1 MTVREEGF
9 DGRELGTP
17 ETVGIEGDFSRRL
30 GVEVFKQSLED
41 ALPLCIR
48 DEDGELVLAAHFSQ
62 HGAEHAGQRAAHAG
76 LKARVLPE
84 DGGEQRRTG
93 TRKTGEEVKA
103 GHHSL
108 SVGLCFIGFNSPWAK

>member
-17 ETVGIEGDFSRRL
+17 KTVGIEDDFSRRL
-30 GVEVFKQSLED
+30 SVEVFKQSLED

-48 DEDGELVLAAHFSQ
+48 DEGRKLVLAANFSQ
-62 HGAEHAGQRAAHAG
+62 HGAENAGQRAAHAR

-84 DGGEQRRTG
+84 NRGKQGRTG
-93 TRKTGEEVKA
+93 ARETGEEVKA

-108 SVGLCFIGFNSPWAK
+108 SVGLCFIGFNSQWEK

>member
-17 ETVGIEGDFSRRL
+17 KTVGIEDDFSRRL

-48 DEDGELVLAAHFSQ
+48 DEDRKLVLAAHFSQ
-62 HGAEHAGQRAAHAG
+62 HGAEHAGQRAAHAR

-84 DGGEQRRTG
+84 NGREQRRAR
-93 TRKTGEEVKA
+93 TRKARKEVK
-103 GHHSL
+103 
-108 SVGLCFIGFNSPWAK
+108 VGTVS